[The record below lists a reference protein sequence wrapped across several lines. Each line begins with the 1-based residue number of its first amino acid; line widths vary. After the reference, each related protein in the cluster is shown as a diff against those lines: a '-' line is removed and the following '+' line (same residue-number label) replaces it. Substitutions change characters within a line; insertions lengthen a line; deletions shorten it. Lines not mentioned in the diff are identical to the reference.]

1 MKKII
6 IQNLKVAFFFF
17 AVQFIV
23 GLLFLFRNFN
33 YETVIWAAKISGTTT
48 LVFTIIVGLYQAVY
62 IKTHKI
68 SLKDFDIRPTQS
80 VTFSTDKTIEETVQI
95 IENIIPDKINSY
107 KFKYDKE
114 ESFYK
119 AKTGATIRSWGEI
132 IIIKLTQLEDHKTQ
146 LSVLS
151 KSLLKTTLIDYGK
164 SSMNIQKIKLA
175 FDQNGL

>member
-1 MKKII
+1 MKKIV
-6 IQNLKVAFFFF
+6 IQNLKVAFFIF

-23 GLLFLFRNFN
+23 GLIFLYRNFN
-33 YETVIWAAKISGTTT
+33 YETVIWTAIISGTTT
-48 LVFTIIVGLYQAVY
+48 LVFTIIMGLYQSVY

-68 SLKDFDIRPTQS
+68 SIKDFDIRPTQS
-80 VTFSTDKTIEETVQI
+80 VTFSIDKSIEETVQI

-114 ESFYK
+114 KGFYK

-132 IIIKLTQLEDHKTQ
+132 IIIKLKILEKNKTH
-146 LSVLS
+146 LSVIS

-164 SSMNIQKIKLA
+164 SSLNIQKIKLA
-175 FDQNGL
+175 FDKNGL

>member
-1 MKKII
+1 MKKIV

-23 GLLFLFRNFN
+23 GLIFLYRNFN
-33 YETVIWAAKISGTTT
+33 YETVIWTAIISGTTT
-48 LVFTIIVGLYQAVY
+48 LVFTIIMGLYQAVY

-68 SLKDFDIRPTQS
+68 SIKDFDIRPTQS
-80 VTFSTDKTIEETVQI
+80 VTFSIDKSIEETVQI

-107 KFKYDKE
+107 KFKYDKVKG
-114 ESFYK
+114 FYK

-132 IIIKLTQLEDHKTQ
+132 IIIKLKKLENNKTH
-146 LSVLS
+146 LSVIS

-164 SSMNIQKIKLA
+164 SSLNIQKIKLA
-175 FDQNGL
+175 FDKNGL

>member
-1 MKKII
+1 MKKIV
-6 IQNLKVAFFFF
+6 IQNLKVAFFIF

-23 GLLFLFRNFN
+23 GLIFLYRNFN
-33 YETVIWAAKISGTTT
+33 YETVIWTAIISGTTT
-48 LVFTIIVGLYQAVY
+48 LVFTIIMGLYQSVY

-68 SLKDFDIRPTQS
+68 SIKDFDIRPTQS
-80 VTFSTDKTIEETVQI
+80 VTFSIDKSIEETVQI

-114 ESFYK
+114 KGFYK

-132 IIIKLTQLEDHKTQ
+132 IIIKLKILENNKTH
-146 LSVLS
+146 LSVIS

-164 SSMNIQKIKLA
+164 SSLNIQKIKLA
-175 FDQNGL
+175 FDKNGL

>member
-1 MKKII
+1 MKKIV

-23 GLLFLFRNFN
+23 GLIFLYRNFN
-33 YETVIWAAKISGTTT
+33 YETVIWTAIISGTTT
-48 LVFTIIVGLYQAVY
+48 LVFTIIMGLYQAVY

-68 SLKDFDIRPTQS
+68 SIKDFDIRPTQS
-80 VTFSTDKTIEETVQI
+80 VTFSIDKSIEETVQI

-114 ESFYK
+114 KGFYK

-132 IIIKLTQLEDHKTQ
+132 IIIKLKKLENNKTH
-146 LSVLS
+146 LSVIS

-164 SSMNIQKIKLA
+164 SSLNIQKIKLA
-175 FDQNGL
+175 FDKNGL